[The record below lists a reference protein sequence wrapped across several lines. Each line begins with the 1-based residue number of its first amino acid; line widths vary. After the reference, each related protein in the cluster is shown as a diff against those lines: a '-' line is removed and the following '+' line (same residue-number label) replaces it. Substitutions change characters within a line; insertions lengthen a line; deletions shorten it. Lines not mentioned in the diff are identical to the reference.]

1 MLNTRGCREF
11 SENLISEGLLNG
23 ESEFF
28 QKFKNLGN
36 GRGVVKN
43 IYVEVMKILSYQY
56 KLLPSKLTYVLY

>member
-1 MLNTRGCREF
+1 MVGGGEGVIKQREVGGG
-11 SENLISEGLLNG
+11 SD
-23 ESEFF
+23 FF
-28 QKFKNLGN
+28 QKSKNLGN